1 MSNKYNSVCQIN
13 TLSSEKMPGFVF
25 QEILNHILQ
34 NPAYTIMHGA
44 VANKKKKN
52 KKK

>member
-1 MSNKYNSVCQIN
+1 
-13 TLSSEKMPGFVF
+13 MPGFVF

-44 VANKKKKN
+44 VAQKNKIKKN
-52 KKK
+52 KKKRLIKKYIYKIKKKK

>member
-1 MSNKYNSVCQIN
+1 
-13 TLSSEKMPGFVF
+13 MPGFVF

-44 VANKKKKN
+44 VAKKKN
-52 KKK
+52 I